1 VQYDGVDLGTAAERG
16 PREPHRHDYHELIW
30 TRSGDVTQLL
40 DGKPLSVAPRT
51 LTLIGRG
58 QVHIFERAREFHGA
72 VARFGEQLLHAG
84 PSARASGLVAHRPR
98 RAHRRGAGRGGPRL
112 EATIA
117 TLAAEAQRSAD
128 ACSID
133 VQCHPW
139 PRCC

>member
-84 PSARASGLVAHRPR
+84 PP
-98 RAHRRGAGRGGPRL
+98 RAHPGWLLTARGERIVEVPAGEVPVSRRP
-112 EATIA
+112 
-117 TLAAEAQRSAD
+117 
-128 ACSID
+128 
-133 VQCHPW
+133 
-139 PRCC
+139 